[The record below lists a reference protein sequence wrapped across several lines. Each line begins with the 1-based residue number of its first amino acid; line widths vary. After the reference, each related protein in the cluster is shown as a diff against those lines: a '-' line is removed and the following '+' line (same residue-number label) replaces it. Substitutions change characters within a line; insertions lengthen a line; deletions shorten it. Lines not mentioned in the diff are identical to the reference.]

1 MKLETQAQETLAD
14 WLKSQ
19 ITLGCY
25 IKAAAFNR
33 GEIYSLKTVISFKP
47 ANAADGV

>member
-19 ITLGCY
+19 ITRGCY
-25 IKAAAFNR
+25 IKAAAINR
-33 GEIYSLKTVISFKP
+33 VEIYCLKPVISLSP
-47 ANAADGV
+47 LLHC